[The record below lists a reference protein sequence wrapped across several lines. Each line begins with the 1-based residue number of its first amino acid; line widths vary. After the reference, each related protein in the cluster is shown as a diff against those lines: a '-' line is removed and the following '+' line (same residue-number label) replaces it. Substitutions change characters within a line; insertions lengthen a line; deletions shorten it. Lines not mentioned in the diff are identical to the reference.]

1 MLQRQVEGMG
11 TKDSPKDP
19 FSSPSINDSLQDLY
33 HLSAVHK
40 RSIPSLLSFQST
52 QQNYRGFL
60 NLCVALLFAHGLRL
74 IIESWRHGSLRH
86 DIFSFRD
93 IPIDSVYFAALSF
106 AFFVLHLII
115 SVCMEKAAE
124 RFKIPRYCYFSVVT
138 ANVLIIFL
146 HTTYLVW
153 NHIRHYII
161 GGGVLV
167 CAVILTMKL
176 LSYHFVNDSLRLLK
190 NKKRESVSL
199 PPEVKAI
206 YDECPYPH
214 NLTLQSAFYFWLA
227 PTLCYQPSY
236 PRDATIRKSFVIK
249 RILELASSMLVGQFL
264 MHQFMLPDIRN
275 SVLHLLDSNSS
286 ILGMIDNI
294 LKIAST
300 SLYCWLLMFFAFFH
314 AYLNLI
320 AELLRF
326 GDREFYQDWWNA
338 NSLEHYWRLWNT
350 PVHKWFKRH
359 VYVPLR
365 FKYGMSSGQAQ
376 FFVFII
382 SALMHEYIV
391 AVPTHIIKFWSFWA
405 ILLQFPLIVFV
416 NLVYKRYPHTSFGN
430 YFFWFVLCIIGQPMC
445 CVLYYRASME
455 KSSPDSIV
463 FGLY

>member
-1 MLQRQVEGMG
+1 MNSRESL
-11 TKDSPKDP
+11 KDP
-19 FSSPSINDSLQDLY
+19 SESPSINSSLQDLY

-40 RSIPSLLSFQST
+40 RSVPSLLSYQST

-60 NLCVALLFAHGLRL
+60 NLCIALLFAHGLRL
-74 IIESWRHGSLRH
+74 ILDSWRHGSLRN
-86 DIFSFRD
+86 DIFSLRG
-93 IPIDSVYFAALSF
+93 IPIESVYFATMSF
-106 AFFVLHLII
+106 AFFVFHLIV
-115 SVCMEKAAE
+115 SVSMEMAAV
-124 RFKIPRYCYFSVVT
+124 KLKLPRWFYFLVVV
-138 ANVLIIFL
+138 ANVSVIFL

-167 CAVILTMKL
+167 LAVILTMKL
-176 LSYHFVNDSLRLLK
+176 LSYHFVNDSLRLLYT
-190 NKKRESVSL
+190 KKREDVRL
-199 PPEVKAI
+199 TPEMKAI
-206 YDECPYPH
+206 YDECPYPN
-214 NLTLQSAFYFWLA
+214 NLTLQNVFYFWFA

-236 PRDATIRKSFVIK
+236 PRDAAIRKSFVVK
-249 RILELASSMLVGQFL
+249 RLLELASSIVVGQFL
-264 MHQFMLPDIRN
+264 LHQFMLPDIRN

-286 ILGMIDNI
+286 LVGMIDNI

-314 AYLNLI
+314 AFLNLV

-338 NSLEHYWRLWNT
+338 NSLEHYWRLWNA

-382 SALMHEYIV
+382 SALMHEYLV
-391 AVPTHIIKFWSFWA
+391 AVPTHILKFWSFWA

-416 NLVYKRYPHTSFGN
+416 NLIYRRYPHTSFGN

-445 CVLYYRASME
+445 FVLYYKASME
-455 KSSPDSIV
+455 KKYPDAVV